1 MKNKKIICGID
12 EAGRGALAGPV
23 MAAACILP
31 PDFPVNILKDSK
43 KLSAKKRENAAKV
56 IKEKAFWASAFSSEK
71 EIDEINILQATL
83 LAMSRA
89 FQKLVLQLKNE
100 GQNETLEAL
109 HVIIDGLY
117 VPFDMKNYASALVKA
132 DDKVPSVMAASI
144 LAKTTRD
151 AVMTENA
158 KLYPEYGYE
167 KHKGYPTKAHKEA
180 LRNFGE
186 SPIQRK
192 TFSY

>member
-23 MAAACILP
+23 MAATCILL
-31 PDFPVNILKDSK
+31 PDFPVFLLKDSK

-56 IKEKAFWASAFSSEK
+56 IKEKAFWAVAFSSER

-83 LAMSRA
+83 RAMSKA
-89 FQKLVLQLKNE
+89 FQKLVFKLKNE
-100 GQNETLEAL
+100 GQNEIAESL
-109 HVIIDGLY
+109 HVIIDGLF
-117 VPFDMKNYASALVKA
+117 VPPDMKSYATALVKA
-132 DDKVPSVMAASI
+132 DDKIPSVMAASI

-180 LRNFGE
+180 LRLFGD

-192 TFSY
+192 SFSY